1 MEFHILSESREPEN
15 SGDIFGMSKKKFL
28 GLVGL
33 VGGLVLA
40 IIVIVVIVTTLP
52 SQAAKKDCKG
62 DNFKAVKYN
71 YIDAAAGISEER
83 FLKIKYVE
91 DETLDNLYNFPQAVV
106 RKQLLNL
113 SFKVWTFLNRYNC
126 KSSWFQYH
134 LCYT

>member
-113 SFKVWTFLNRYNC
+113 SFKFWTFLNRFNC
-126 KSSWFQYH
+126 KSS
-134 LCYT
+134 